1 MQINDFQLLL
11 KLSGYHAG
19 VITEKVKQLLLELR
33 DKELLTSGNDSGL
46 KNVWEEVCVQVQGE
60 QSYYWDAYLVTIN
73 NFILDELSKQPAPVI
88 DLLNYV
94 GSFDLY
100 DGKDEDFEL
109 LNEYGVQE
117 ISKKLLLEAE
127 FYTNDYISAFL
138 ENDIVDE
145 KDNAD
150 DDT

>member
-1 MQINDFQLLL
+1 M
-11 KLSGYHAG
+11 
-19 VITEKVKQLLLELR
+19 KQTLLELR

-73 NFILDELSKQPAPVI
+73 NFILDELSKQTAPVI
-88 DLLNYV
+88 NLLNYV

-100 DGKDEDFEL
+100 DGKDEDFEF

-127 FYTNDYISAFL
+127 FYTNDRISAFL
-138 ENDIVDE
+138 DNDIVDE
-145 KDNAD
+145 EDNAD
-150 DDT
+150 DDA